1 MIKQPIWTY
10 IQIGTSLRYLQ
21 EAEEGRLLKEKDNPS
36 WILDNIKWTLDSLD
50 KFGLPVTKRASTE
63 LQNFYNKHK
72 NCKFGSRLTQKQAS
86 ELREIVINLRRTFS
100 AEAKGIFAYI
110 VTDKRIDVDK
120 LLDDVPAL
128 FSPRIFQLMPDIAQY
143 DFMEA
148 GKCIAYEL
156 PTAAAF
162 HTLRG
167 TESTLRLY
175 YCNHIKRRRL
185 TTLLW
190 RPMVEHLRKCK
201 KPIPKILLDNL
212 DNIALNFRNPTAH
225 PEYKYDIYEVQD
237 LFNLC
242 VDVNNRMISE
252 LIKRKLVSPQQA

>member
-1 MIKQPIWTY
+1 MIKLPMWSY
-10 IQIGTSLRYLQ
+10 IEIGTSLRFLQ
-21 EAEEGRLLKEKDNPS
+21 DAQQGDLLKVKGEGGY
-36 WILDNIKWTLDSLD
+36 ILDNIKRTLDTLD
-50 KFGLPVTKRASTE
+50 VFGFPVTKRASTE
-63 LQNFYNKHK
+63 LQKFYNKHR
-72 NCKFGSRLTQKQAS
+72 NCKFDTRLTLEQAS
-86 ELREIVINLRRTFS
+86 ELESIVTTLRHTFT
-100 AEAKGIFAYI
+100 AEAKGIFAYM
-110 VTDKRIDVDK
+110 VTDKRIDVNK
-120 LLDDVPAL
+120 LLDDVAVL
-128 FSPRIFQLMPDIAQY
+128 FSPGTFRLMPDIAQY

-175 YCNHIKRRRL
+175 YCTHIKRLRI

-190 RPMVEHLRKCK
+190 RPMVEHLKRCK

-242 VDVNNRMISE
+242 VDVNNRMIGH
-252 LIKRKLVSPQQA
+252 LIKQKLISP

>member
-36 WILDNIKWTLDSLD
+36 FILDNIKWTLDSLD

-72 NCKFGSRLTQKQAS
+72 TCKFSSRLTQEQAS
-86 ELREIVINLRRTFS
+86 ELEEIVIDLRRTFS

-120 LLDDVPAL
+120 LLDDVPSL
-128 FSPRIFQLMPDIAQY
+128 FSPRTFQLMPDIAQY
-143 DFMEA
+143 DFMQA

-162 HTLRG
+162 HALRG

-175 YCNHIKRRRL
+175 YCNYIKQRRL
-185 TTLLW
+185 TALLW
-190 RPMVEHLRKCK
+190 RPMVGHLRKCK

-212 DNIALNFRNPTAH
+212 DNIAVNFRNPTAH
-225 PEYKYDIYEVQD
+225 PEYKYDINEAQD

-242 VDVNNRMISE
+242 VDVNNRMIGE
-252 LIKRKLVSPQQA
+252 LIKHKLIPPQQA

>member
-1 MIKQPIWTY
+1 MIRQNIWTY
-10 IQIGTSLRYLQ
+10 IEVGTCLRYLQ
-21 EAEEGRLLKEKDNPS
+21 DVDEGHYLKRKDEPTY
-36 WILDNIKWTLDSLD
+36 ILDNIKHTLDCLD

-63 LQNFYNKHK
+63 LQEFYYKHR
-72 NCKFGSRLTQKQAS
+72 NCKFDTQITAEQAS
-86 ELREIVINLRRTFS
+86 ELKNIVTTLRHTFV
-100 AEAKGIFAYI
+100 AEAQGIFAYI

-120 LLDDVPAL
+120 LLDDVSAL
-128 FSPRIFQLMPDIAQY
+128 FSPRILKLMPDIAQY

-156 PTAAAF
+156 STAAAF
-162 HTLRG
+162 HILRG
-167 TESTLRLY
+167 TESTLRFY
-175 YCNHIKRRRL
+175 YCNHIKRGRL

-212 DNIALNFRNPTAH
+212 DNIAVNFRNPTAH
-225 PEYKYDIYEVQD
+225 PEYKYDINEVQD

-242 VDVNNRMISE
+242 VDVNNRMIGE
-252 LIKRKLVSPQQA
+252 LIKHKLISPQQT

>member
-1 MIKQPIWTY
+1 MIKQDIWNY
-10 IQIGTSLRYLQ
+10 IQIGTDLRYLQ
-21 EAEEGRLLKEKDNPS
+21 EAEKGRYLKRKDDS
-36 WILDNIKWTLDSLD
+36 GWILNNIKRVLDALD
-50 KFGLPVTKRASTE
+50 EFGLPVTKRASTGLRE
-63 LQNFYNKHK
+63 FYNKHR
-72 NCKFGSRLTQKQAS
+72 NCKFDTEITSEQAS
-86 ELREIVINLRRTFS
+86 ELRNIIKTLRHTFT
-100 AEAKGIFAYI
+100 AEAQGIFAYI

-120 LLDDVPAL
+120 LLDDVSAL

-162 HTLRG
+162 HILRG

-175 YCNHIKRRRL
+175 YCNHIKRGRL

-201 KPIPKILLDNL
+201 KPMPKILLDNL

-225 PEYKYDIYEVQD
+225 PEYRYDIYEVQD

-242 VDVNNRMISE
+242 VDVNNRMISD
-252 LIKRKLVSPQQA
+252 LIKHKLIPSSP